1 MKNTS
6 MLSRISVMSPRATRL
21 AMNLA
26 MSDPG
31 RRGQDA
37 VVNPAFVMS

>member
-1 MKNTS
+1 LT
-6 MLSRISVMSPRATRL
+6 
-21 AMNLA
+21 MNLA